1 MNDGGSGEVCMI
13 ARILV
18 LGMSLALASCQS
30 SGKDDVSAALTP
42 GAAPVKPAGFPLKT
56 KDGLQFGGNRA
67 IANQCMVPDEG
78 KQGGKPLTQAMID
91 AWPQAFVSDIA
102 ILQAALAGV
111 AYPEEVA
118 YIQDCM
124 QAQVTMPQ
132 TPGQMADTATP
143 AGAAPKA

>member
-1 MNDGGSGEVCMI
+1 MI
-13 ARILV
+13 SRGFLLGLCLV
-18 LGMSLALASCQS
+18 LASCQS
-30 SGKDDVSAALTP
+30 SGKEDVSAALTP
-42 GAAPVKPAGFPLKT
+42 KAGAKTVADFPIRT

-78 KQGGKPLTQAMID
+78 KQGGQPLTQAMID

-102 ILQAALAGV
+102 IMQAALAGV

-124 QAQVTMPQ
+124 LAQVSLPQ
-132 TPGQMADTATP
+132 NPGQMA
-143 AGAAPKA
+143 AGNAAAPETPKT

>member
-1 MNDGGSGEVCMI
+1 MI
-13 ARILV
+13 SRSLILG
-18 LGMSLALASCQS
+18 LCLALASCQS
-30 SGKDDVSAALTP
+30 SGKEDVSAALAP
-42 GAAPVKPAGFPLKT
+42 KAATEQPAFPVKT
-56 KDGLQFGGNRA
+56 KDGTQFGGNRA

-102 ILQAALAGV
+102 IMQAALAGV

-124 QAQVTMPQ
+124 LAIVTTPQ
-132 TPGQMADTATP
+132 TPGQLP
-143 AGAAPKA
+143 AGNTAG